1 MRSADNFSVN
11 TARGDYL
18 AANSTGAEAI
28 TGFRRDSSW
37 VRQSFIAPYT
47 ENQDTKR
54 RAMDIVDER
63 NMTFSTA
70 YFKYYDTSPG
80 GSACINP
87 VPSFTSFADI
97 RVKGLMP
104 GSQEFESIGYSARPI
119 GPGRCHSE
127 KFDDWMQVI
136 HLRFGVPCHNSLT
149 QFFTG
154 FYNSS
159 AASLARTG
167 RFELSWTE
175 KFLKFAAG
183 VISLVLMPLA
193 IIPVLF
199 IFMGEAVR
207 FMLRI
212 PSSSFYYF
220 KPTMPTYW
228 LSVSNLFNQLA
239 VNMGLV
245 KYTAEKTYE
254 SFTGQPYNF
263 SPDDH
268 AILAQIFPD
277 YTDRGVLDIC
287 GVAGRYKRIEAKHR
301 KYILQ
306 QLKSPGND
314 GWYGKVRQA
323 YEGGMGVQQVNATET
338 LPSKNKSPMNRL
350 FEWWDKAKEMS
361 SFGMGGENETLV
373 EKDLRASPDV
383 SGMSVA
389 EAEKTLKSPFVG
401 PEKDSIFKYFIAEA
415 DDGSAYASF
424 RVNPTGTASSSF
436 SNTTGENSMKQKFNS
451 ASASARDLQI
461 NLAGGNVDPWGIA
474 KSILDG
480 VGTVLSTAAD
490 ILQVS
495 GLAAFAG
502 NAFIDIPDNWES
514 HSADVQEMNY
524 TIDLVT
530 PYNNKVSQMIDIYM
544 PLCMLLAGCLPLATG
559 KQSYQSPFICQ
570 VYDQGRCISRL
581 AVMSSLRIE
590 RGIAHTAWSRDKLP
604 NGIKVTVGFKDLSSI
619 VAMPIQNGVSL
630 WPLEGIMDGET
641 KFTDLL
647 MSWSGLSLRDVQDR
661 GPILRRQLDTRI
673 ANYATAFSPSRVAM
687 ELGDSA
693 LGTLASVFMA
703 GTNKK

>member
-1 MRSADNFSVN
+1 MRSADNFSIN
-11 TARGDYL
+11 PSRRDYL
-18 AANSTGAEAI
+18 AADSQTAQRVGN
-28 TGFRRDSSW
+28 FRRDASW
-37 VRQSFIAPYT
+37 VRLSFIAPYT
-47 ENQDTKR
+47 ENENTKK
-54 RAMDIVDER
+54 RAMDPTDER

-70 YFKYYDTSPG
+70 YFKYYDTMPG
-80 GSACINP
+80 GSGCINP

-104 GSQEFESIGYSARPI
+104 GSTEFESIGYSARAI

-136 HLRFGVPCHNSLT
+136 HLRFGVPSYNSLT

-228 LSVSNLFNQLA
+228 TTVANMYNQLA

-245 KYTAEKTYE
+245 KYSAEKTYE

-263 SPDDH
+263 TPEEH
-268 AILAQIFPD
+268 AIFSQIFPE
-277 YTDRGVLDIC
+277 YTERGVLDVC
-287 GVAGRYKRIEAKHR
+287 GVAGRFKRIEAKHR

-306 QLKSPGND
+306 QLKTPGPD

-323 YEGGMGVQQVNATET
+323 YENGMGVEQVNATET
-338 LPSKNKSPMNRL
+338 LPAKSKSPINRL
-350 FEWWDKAKEMS
+350 FEWWDRASDIS
-361 SFGMGGENETLV
+361 SFGMGGEKESLI

-389 EAEKTLKSPFVG
+389 EAERTLKSPYLG
-401 PEKDSIFKYFIAEA
+401 PEKDSVFQYFMAEA

-424 RVNPTGTASSSF
+424 RVNHTGAVSSSF
-436 SNTTGENSMKQKFNS
+436 SNSTGENSMKQKFNS

-474 KSILDG
+474 KTVLDG

-514 HSADVQEMNY
+514 HTADLQEMSY

-530 PYNNKVSQMIDIYM
+530 PYNNRVSQMLHIYLPM
-544 PLCMLLAGCLPLATG
+544 CMLLAGCLPLATG
-559 KQSYQSPFICQ
+559 KQSYQSPFLCQ
-570 VYDQGRCISRL
+570 VYDRGRCISRL

-590 RGIAHTAWSRDKLP
+590 RGTAHTPWSKDALP

-619 VAMPIQNGVSL
+619 VALPIQNGVSL
-630 WPLEGIMDGET
+630 WPLEGIFDGEN
-641 KFTDLL
+641 KYTDLL

-673 ANYATAFSPSRVAM
+673 ANYATAFSASRVAM

-693 LGTLASVFMA
+693 LGVMASVFMA
-703 GTNKK
+703 GTNKR